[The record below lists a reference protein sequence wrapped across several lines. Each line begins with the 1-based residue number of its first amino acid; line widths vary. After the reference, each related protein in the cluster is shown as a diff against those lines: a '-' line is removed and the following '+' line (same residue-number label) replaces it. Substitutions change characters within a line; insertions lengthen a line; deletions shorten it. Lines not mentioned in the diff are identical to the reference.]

1 MEHNLTGQFLD
12 IEKFHFF
19 DKLDILAK
27 HIVEGFITGLH
38 RSPYH
43 GFSVEFA
50 EHRLYNEGESTKN
63 IDWKL
68 YARTD
73 KYFVKRYEE
82 ETNLRTQIVIDCSS
96 SMLFPYKKGGIDKLG
111 FSALMGAAL
120 TYLLKR
126 QRDAI
131 GLSLFTDKLEEH
143 ILPKLASSHIQLM
156 YSKFAQVLKQKENLS
171 QAEAMKRPNA
181 TPEILHQIAE
191 NIHKRSL
198 VVVFTDLFDSA
209 DSEDV
214 FSALQHLKYNKH
226 EVILFH
232 VTDRSKEVEFDF
244 PNRPT
249 KFVDLE
255 TGESLK
261 LTPGQIREKYSL
273 SVKSYFEDIKLK
285 CTQLHIDF
293 CEADISAQEFDQ
305 VLLSYL
311 IKRNKL
317 F

>member
-1 MEHNLTGQFLD
+1 MESQPESIID
-12 IEKFHFF
+12 IEKFHLF
-19 DKLDILAK
+19 DNLEILA
-27 HIVEGFITGLH
+27 HQIVEGFITGLH

-68 YARTD
+68 FARTD
-73 KYFVKRYEE
+73 KYYVKRFEE
-82 ETNLRTQIVIDCSS
+82 ETNLRTQIVIDSSS
-96 SMLFPYKKGGIDKLG
+96 SMLFPYKDKGLDKLS

-131 GLSLFTDKLEEH
+131 GLSLFSDSIELHTPAKLSN
-143 ILPKLASSHIQLM
+143 PHIQML
-156 YSKFAQVLKQKENLS
+156 YGEFAKLTLLAKEHSKEDTFNRGNS
-171 QAEAMKRPNA
+171 
-181 TPEILHQIAE
+181 TPEVLHQIAE
-191 NIHKRSL
+191 SIHKRSL
-198 VVVFTDLFDSA
+198 VILFTDMFDQASI
-209 DSEDV
+209 EDIT
-214 FSALQHLKYNKH
+214 SALQHLRYNKH

-232 VTDRSKEVEFDF
+232 VVDKSKEVEFDF
-244 PNRPT
+244 PNKPT

-255 TGESLK
+255 TGETLK
-261 LTPGQIREKYSL
+261 LTPNQIKEKYSKA
-273 SVKSYFEDIKLK
+273 VKSHFDEIKLK
-285 CTQLHIDF
+285 CSQLQIDYF
-293 CEADISAQEFDQ
+293 DVDISSKSYND

-311 IKRNKL
+311 VKRNKL